1 MKVASFLICFASL
14 FFTCCS
20 YSGKS
25 NNANIEYDDSVKLQ
39 LPVFEKNS
47 VIDSLFSIIKNEY
60 DYMTLNDNK
69 SIIIVYIDGKNTIEE
84 ISAALISK
92 ECINFHLSIFEK
104 NKIGLLYYDGLDV
117 LVVDKNR
124 LLKTVDTFHTLLIP
138 IQLKEF
144 PWFYEPILYSF
155 EIDKTGRLLF
165 MGESWLYR

>member
-1 MKVASFLICFASL
+1 MKVAIMLICIAS
-14 FFTCCS
+14 FSFICCS
-20 YSGKS
+20 YSGNS
-25 NNANIEYDDSVKLQ
+25 NNATIEYDDSVKLQ
-39 LPVFEKNS
+39 IPVFEKNS
-47 VIDSLFSIIKNEY
+47 VIDSLFSVIKNEY
-60 DYMTLNDNK
+60 GYMTLNDNK

-104 NKIGLLYYDGLDV
+104 NEIGLLYYDGFDV

-124 LLKTVDTFHTLLIP
+124 ILKTVDTSHILLIP
-138 IQLKEF
+138 VQMKEL